1 MSEKEIYFTDQ
12 QTSEKCDDRTIK
24 IVSTVVFFFA
34 FSFLNEL
41 NKSLK
46 ILNFLTETMM
56 LQKLLVC
63 LIALLTSTWV
73 RAYMYYLI
81 SM

>member
-1 MSEKEIYFTDQ
+1 MRRQNYKNCIH
-12 QTSEKCDDRTIK
+12 RRI
-24 IVSTVVFFFA
+24 FFA

-56 LQKLLVC
+56 LQKLLLC